1 MFEEVEH
8 LIFCPNYA
16 EDISVL
22 RETLYLLST
31 QPLARTAYHP
41 VLAMEAREATAVQ
54 KADQLITEFRSS
66 FKDIGYTLHPGSIPG
81 EAAGKSSN
89 LAWAV
94 RQAWNE
100 LMEEDGESRIAK
112 IVVTVIDS
120 DTALAGDYFSAISC
134 KFALRTPSERAR
146 MSFVPPICFD
156 RNANDVPVAVRITDI
171 MWAL

>member
-1 MFEEVEH
+1 LFDEVEH

-31 QPLARTAYHP
+31 QPLALTSYHP
-41 VLAMEAREATAVQ
+41 VLAMEAREVGAEA
-54 KADQLITEFRSS
+54 KAQQLMAEFRSS
-66 FKDIGYTLHPGSIPG
+66 FKDIGFALHPGGIDG

-100 LMEEDGESRIAK
+100 LKDEGDEERIART
-112 IVVTVIDS
+112 IITVIDS
-120 DTALAGDYFSAISC
+120 DSKSSPWYVVWQKMKRGLKG
-134 KFALRTPSERAR
+134 E
-146 MSFVPPICFD
+146 VE
-156 RNANDVPVAVRITDI
+156 
-171 MWAL
+171 W

>member
-1 MFEEVEH
+1 MFDEVEH

-31 QPLARTAYHP
+31 QPLALTSYHP
-41 VLAMEAREATAVQ
+41 VLAMEAREAGSEQ
-54 KADQLITEFRSS
+54 KAQQLIAEFRSS
-66 FKDIGYTLHPGSIPG
+66 FKDIGYTLHPGGIEG

-89 LAWAV
+89 LAWAL

-100 LMEEDGESRIAK
+100 LNDEGDHERAAR

-120 DTALAGDYFSAISC
+120 DSMSSSTVAIQ
-134 KFALRTPSERAR
+134 F
-146 MSFVPPICFD
+146 
-156 RNANDVPVAVRITDI
+156 
-171 MWAL
+171 

>member
-1 MFEEVEH
+1 MSSHSPSLPAKTHSETDWRLEYAHKRRLLSNEEAATAFMFDEVEH

-31 QPLARTAYHP
+31 QPLALSSYHP
-41 VLAMEAREATAVQ
+41 VLAMEAREIGADA
-54 KADQLITEFRSS
+54 KAQQLIAEFRSS
-66 FKDIGYTLHPGSIPG
+66 FKDIGYTMHPGGIEG

-100 LMEEDGESRIAK
+100 LRDEGDEERISK
-112 IVVTVIDS
+112 TIVTVIDS
-120 DTALAGDYFSAISC
+120 DSELRLDDTADF
-134 KFALRTPSERAR
+134 
-146 MSFVPPICFD
+146 
-156 RNANDVPVAVRITDI
+156 
-171 MWAL
+171 

>member
-1 MFEEVEH
+1 MFDEVEH

-31 QPLARTAYHP
+31 HPLARTAYHP
-41 VLAMEAREATAVQ
+41 VLAMEAREKGAIQ
-54 KADQLITEFRSS
+54 KADQLMAEFRSS
-66 FKDIGYTLHPGSIPG
+66 FKDIGYTLHPDRIEG

-89 LAWAV
+89 LAWAL

-100 LMEEDGESRIAK
+100 LRDEEDDERIAR

-120 DTALAGDYFSAISC
+120 DSAFS
-134 KFALRTPSERAR
+134 PSSSLVAR
-146 MSFVPPICFD
+146 
-156 RNANDVPVAVRITDI
+156 
-171 MWAL
+171 

>member
-1 MFEEVEH
+1 MFDEVEH

-31 QPLARTAYHP
+31 QPLALSSYHP
-41 VLAMEAREATAVQ
+41 VLAMEAREIGADA
-54 KADQLITEFRSS
+54 KAQQLIAEFRSS
-66 FKDIGYTLHPGSIPG
+66 FKDIGYTMHPGGIEG

-100 LMEEDGESRIAK
+100 LRDEGDEERISK
-112 IVVTVIDS
+112 TIVTVIDS
-120 DTALAGDYFSAISC
+120 DSELRLDDTADF
-134 KFALRTPSERAR
+134 
-146 MSFVPPICFD
+146 
-156 RNANDVPVAVRITDI
+156 
-171 MWAL
+171 